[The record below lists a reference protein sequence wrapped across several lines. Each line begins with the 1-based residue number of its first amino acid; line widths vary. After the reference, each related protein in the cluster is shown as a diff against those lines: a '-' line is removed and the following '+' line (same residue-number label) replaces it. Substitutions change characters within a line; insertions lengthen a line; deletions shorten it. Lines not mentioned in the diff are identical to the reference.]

1 MISEVKII
9 IKINQLKV
17 KMGKLWDEKGET
29 DHEILGLAMKIDKLL
44 NQYEQLEKPKKG
56 AFTI

>member
-44 NQYEQLEKPKKG
+44 NQYDWLKLD
-56 AFTI
+56 

>member
-9 IKINQLKV
+9 TRINQLKNE
-17 KMGKLWDEKGET
+17 MGKLWDEKGET

-44 NQYEQLEKPKKG
+44 NQYNWLKLD
-56 AFTI
+56 

>member
-1 MISEVKII
+1 MISDTEII
-9 IKINQLKV
+9 AQINQLKV

-44 NQYEQLEKPKKG
+44 NQYNWLKLD
-56 AFTI
+56 